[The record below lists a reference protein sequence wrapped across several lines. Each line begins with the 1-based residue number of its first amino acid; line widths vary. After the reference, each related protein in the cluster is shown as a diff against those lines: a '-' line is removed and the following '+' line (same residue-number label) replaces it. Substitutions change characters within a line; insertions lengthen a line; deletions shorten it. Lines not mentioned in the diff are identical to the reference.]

1 MQIKNLSIV
10 LAFLSCALTTTLAT
24 PIPNSNDAVELS
36 NDEVLNNNSTLNIND
51 TDVADDPEV
60 SNVEEDLN
68 LPALDNIEDSG
79 DESDNETNK
88 YEAGS
93 TYISTGKSTDIPTE
107 AFEDFGV
114 GDSFLLT
121 EELNE
126 IPTQAPLNNG
136 NEDSEP
142 ELGEKKDDFSTE
154 GVDSPIVNTEEPTET
169 PFEDFG
175 VGDPLFFTEDL
186 NEVPTQAP
194 LNNGNEDS
202 EPELGEKKDDFSTEG
217 VDSPIINTEEPTET
231 PFEDFGVGDP
241 LFFTEESNEI
251 PTQAPINNGKN
262 EDNDNEESTIPAQ
275 DSKII
280 NKPTEKTA
288 EKLIEQQNETS
299 DIEEEKNVNKNEEN
313 QKEDNKK
320 EDSKKK
326 DNKNEKEQAP
336 VKTKK
341 RVCRVKASTTPKVPI
356 EKTEG
361 SSASSTDTKSENN
374 DPSTETK
381 TENNEPKVN
390 ESEENENENEDKTTY
405 DNEVETDAPDN
416 SDNEEEKTN
425 ENENENEN
433 EPDQKL
439 ENAED
444 SDDAEASN

>member
-126 IPTQAPLNNG
+126 I
-136 NEDSEP
+136 
-142 ELGEKKDDFSTE
+142 
-154 GVDSPIVNTEEPTET
+154 
-169 PFEDFG
+169 
-175 VGDPLFFTEDL
+175 
-186 NEVPTQAP
+186 PTQAP